1 MVGKGATGHRDL
13 LLQMTGCMV
22 HRGPDD
28 AGHWWSADELA
39 GLGHRR
45 LAIIDLSP
53 TGHQP
58 MLDASGQLSII
69 FNGEIY
75 NFRELREELERLGH
89 AFHTASDTEVI
100 LEAYNEWGA
109 DCLQRLN
116 GMFALA
122 LYDSGRRRLLVA
134 RDRAGEKPFFF
145 RHANGRL
152 AFASELKALFADPA
166 IERRIDVGALESF
179 LAYGYVN
186 GRQSIVRGIQR
197 LLPGERAIYDVDAD
211 ALTIDRYWSLPEP
224 SNEKADTQ
232 ELVERLHVLL
242 RDSVQRQL
250 LAADVPVGILLSG
263 GVDSSLVVAM
273 AAEVSSRPLRTFTIS
288 FPGHGHMDEGPY
300 ARLIADHFGTE
311 HTELAAEPMT
321 VELLPQLARQYDE
334 PIADSSMVPT
344 YLVSRLIRP
353 HAKVALGGD
362 GGDELFA
369 GYPHY
374 DWLLKEASIRPYIPG
389 PLRSLMAHVARK
401 LPVGLRGRN
410 YAAGL
415 DGDGVAQVNLF
426 FSPEWRRRL
435 LRAHIDPRQLDA
447 APEKY
452 RIAMSQFG
460 STITQRATAADFR
473 TYLAEDI
480 LVKVD
485 RASMLTSLEVRA
497 PWLDRRII
505 EFAFSAVPDDL
516 KLRKNERKVLPRMLA
531 QKLLP
536 KTFDSARKQGF
547 SIPLDTWLKGEWGHS
562 MESTLMQSEIF
573 DHDVIRSLFDGQRRG
588 RSNSQRL
595 FALVIFELWSRE
607 YGASL

>member
-1 MVGKGATGHRDL
+1 MAGRTAEGRRDL
-13 LLQMTGCMV
+13 LREMTARII

-28 AGHWWSADELA
+28 EGLWWSDDDLV

-53 TGHQP
+53 AGHQP
-58 MLDASGQLSII
+58 MLDSSRQLAII

-75 NFRELREELERLGH
+75 NFLDLRLELEKRGH
-89 AFHTASDTEVI
+89 EFHTASDTEVI
-100 LEAYNEWGA
+100 LEAYHEWGME
-109 DCLQRLN
+109 CLEHLD

-122 LYDSGRRRLLVA
+122 LYDKTRRRLLLA

-145 RHANGRL
+145 THANGRF
-152 AFASELKALFADPA
+152 AFASELKALFADST
-166 IERRIDVGALESF
+166 IERRIDPGALESF
-179 LAYGYVN
+179 LAYGYVA
-186 GRQSIVRGIQR
+186 GRQSIIRGIQR
-197 LLPGERAIYDVDAD
+197 LLPGERAIYHLDHDT
-211 ALTIDRYWSLPEP
+211 LSIDRYWSLPEP
-224 SNEKADTQ
+224 AIAGTDPV
-232 ELVERLHVLL
+232 ELTERLHTLL
-242 RDSVQRQL
+242 RDSVRRQL
-250 LAADVPVGILLSG
+250 MAADVPVGILLSG
-263 GVDSSLVVAM
+263 GVDSSLVVAV
-273 AAEVSSRPLRTFTIS
+273 AAEAVSKPLRTFTIS
-288 FPGHGHMDEGPY
+288 FPGHGRFDEGPY
-300 ARLIADHFGTE
+300 ARLIAEHFGTE

-353 HAKVALGGD
+353 HATVALGGD

-374 DWLLKEASIRPYIPG
+374 NWLLKEAQIRRVIPP
-389 PLRSLMAHVARK
+389 PLRRVIAGVARQ

-415 DGDGVAQVNLF
+415 DGDGIAQVNLY
-426 FSPEWRRRL
+426 FSPEWRKRL
-435 LRAHIDPRQLDA
+435 LRAHFDESQLDA

-452 RIAMSQFG
+452 RISMSQFG
-460 STITQRATAADFR
+460 KTITQHATAADFR
-473 TYLAEDI
+473 TYLADDI
-480 LVKVD
+480 LTKVD

-505 EFAFSAVPDDL
+505 EFAFSSVPDNL
-516 KLRKNERKVLPRMLA
+516 KIRGNERKVLPRLLA
-531 QKLLP
+531 ERLLP
-536 KTFDSARKQGF
+536 KTFDSKRKQGF
-547 SIPLDTWLKGEWGHS
+547 SIPLDSWLRGEWGQS
-562 MESTLMQSEIF
+562 MEATLMQSQIF
-573 DHDVIRSLFDGQRRG
+573 DHEVIKSLFEGQRRG

-595 FALVIFELWSRE
+595 FALAIFELWTCE